1 MDISTM
7 TALVGKRFVWKS
19 YSWAASDLHVSE
31 VIEISPSGK
40 FIKLDNSWYDLD
52 KIVILEILKNEKPT
66 TSPLKEEQ

>member
-1 MDISTM
+1 M

-19 YSWAASDLHVSE
+19 YSWAVSDLHVSE